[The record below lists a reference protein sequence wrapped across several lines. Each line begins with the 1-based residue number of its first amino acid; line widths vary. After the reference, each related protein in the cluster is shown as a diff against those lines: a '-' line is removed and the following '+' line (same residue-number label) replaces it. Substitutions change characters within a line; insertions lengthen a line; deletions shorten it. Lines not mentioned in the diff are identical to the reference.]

1 VQDVMNVLGL
11 VYPQY
16 WLKSIC
22 EETFPIH
29 LAILKG
35 VYYQFKKLGSS
46 QTWIPTIIDDHILE
60 LQCFFKKITM

>member
-1 VQDVMNVLGL
+1 MMFKGNVLKQHPRLVRSLKNNFDVQDVMDALGL

-16 WLKSIC
+16 WLKSTY

-46 QTWIPTIIDDHILE
+46 
-60 LQCFFKKITM
+60 

>member
-1 VQDVMNVLGL
+1 MMFKGNVLKQHQRLVRSLKNNFDVQDVMDALGL

-16 WLKSIC
+16 WLKSTY

-46 QTWIPTIIDDHILE
+46 
-60 LQCFFKKITM
+60 

>member
-1 VQDVMNVLGL
+1 MMFKGNVLKQHPRLVKNLKNNFDVQDVMDALGL

-16 WLKSIC
+16 WLKSTC

-29 LAILKG
+29 FAILQG

-46 QTWIPTIIDDHILE
+46 
-60 LQCFFKKITM
+60 